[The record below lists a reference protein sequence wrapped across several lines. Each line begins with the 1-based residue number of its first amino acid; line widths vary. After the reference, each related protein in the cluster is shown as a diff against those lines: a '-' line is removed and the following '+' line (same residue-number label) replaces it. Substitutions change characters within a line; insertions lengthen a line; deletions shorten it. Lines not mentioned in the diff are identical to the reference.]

1 MTLIDIGNNVMINPD
16 RIDAVELITRKDGK
30 FGEINIYVNGTRFTA
45 TKNIE
50 DFLRKINKPDLS
62 KQFWAG

>member
-1 MTLIDIGNNVMINPD
+1 MTLIDIGNNVMVNPD
-16 RIDAVELITRKDGK
+16 KIDAVELITRKDGK
-30 FGEINIYVNGTRFTA
+30 FGEINRYVNGTRFTA